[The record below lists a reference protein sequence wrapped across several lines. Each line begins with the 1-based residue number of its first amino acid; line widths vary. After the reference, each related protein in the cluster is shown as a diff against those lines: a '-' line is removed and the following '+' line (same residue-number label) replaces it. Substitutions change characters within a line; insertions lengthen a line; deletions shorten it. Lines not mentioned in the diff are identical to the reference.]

1 MVHIYLQKYPMFI
14 FSLLFNCYEN
24 TCFTIGHIAAALD
37 SNRMLIFGGK
47 GAGGRNLRDTWIY
60 YYDADRWRQV
70 SRNDELSLPLPK
82 ARYFSACVS
91 VPIPPLS
98 RARETSA
105 ITCRMKE
112 TDRDVYMFGGMM
124 LIDESIFIC
133 YVTRY

>member
-14 FSLLFNCYEN
+14 FSLLFNYSR
-24 TCFTIGHIAAALD
+24 FTIGHIAAALD

-91 VPIPPLS
+91 VPIPPLG

-112 TDRDVYMFGGMM
+112 TDRY
-124 LIDESIFIC
+124 IYIC
-133 YVTRY
+133 LEV